1 MAGPVS
7 APGVT
12 PGIRCVVTTHRS
24 LLQSASLAWRRATTG
39 ASMERKMKLRSLKG
53 CSVVCCWQKMTVL
66 YRVPRVENIDAQWRN
81 IDGHLVY
88 GDTWTAN
95 KAWPGAAM
103 MTLGRNKKFIIC
115 YETLNSDSEQRS
127 LFTSDRVHHPPVYV
141 FYKYVKMVG
150 SDSIIFIPI
159 EVNESTEVRKFN
171 TG

>member
-1 MAGPVS
+1 
-7 APGVT
+7 
-12 PGIRCVVTTHRS
+12 
-24 LLQSASLAWRRATTG
+24 
-39 ASMERKMKLRSLKG
+39 
-53 CSVVCCWQKMTVL
+53 
-66 YRVPRVENIDAQWRN
+66 
-81 IDGHLVY
+81 
-88 GDTWTAN
+88 
-95 KAWPGAAM
+95 M
-103 MTLGRNKKFIIC
+103 MTLGRNKKFIIY